1 MPADCPELIIELND
15 PQLNGLSAE
24 GRIQPLDPLRWT
36 RDAIAKRRVRIQSN
50 GQDIDLTGATLKSAV
65 GKFDQDPTSGT
76 FTLTYGAN
84 TTTPLNWN
92 DSSATVQA
100 ALVALASIGVGGVT
114 VAMVGT
120 LYEVSW
126 TANGARTLIEANTAL
141 LKPPTTPMVKT
152 TTEGAGGTKEVQLVG
167 LSQSPFAASDNWT
180 VHQGGTATSTQD
192 FAGSFSG
199 PARYTIT
206 FDPAPTGGLLQVT
219 CGVQEV
225 VQVAFSGATGADADG
240 LWFTLSDHIGVVG
253 FYITDGTTTSPP
265 AELLAQ
271 SPYRIEISS
280 IASGDSNAAV
290 NSDIELRIGAMSGS
304 FTTGGVTIP
313 IVVTNVFAGSRTPPS
328 MEGSGLI
335 SATVSASGFSASGAI
350 KIGASKS
357 AIENALGQ
365 NFTVTLGEDS
375 SINLIAVVNRA
386 LPNLTLD
393 DTNVVYPD
401 YFEGTMSFD
410 QLPMEWAF
418 ELPENAG
425 SDFIVCT
432 TEFVLTRLSQPADCI
447 LQFPSWAYRNL
458 IRSGQAYNPS
468 IINASNI
475 LTGNLVYVDETY
487 GDDSSGVVN
496 RFDRPYLT
504 PTAAKTAATSGD
516 TIIVRPG
523 AYTTAAS
530 LAKNGVNWRFEPGAS
545 VTFADDVSTA
555 GIWDDGGSAM
565 TFTVDGYGD
574 FIRSTTDDGLIF
586 HLVNCSH
593 ASSNI
598 TVRGRDFNGVAI
610 DGACSVFRGTAGEL
624 NYDTRNIIATGSN
637 IYANWWING
646 DMRGR
651 AKFCS
656 SEYVAA
662 ASSVTATPTGEGH
675 FTCEEVHG
683 IVASDGSDTVAAYW
697 VTGNILVGSTAGAVL
712 GGGNR
717 LYTRFQKVSGPI
729 NCSAGLL
736 YAVQDKVSAL
746 ANGSSGIPAL
756 VSVTGGTAYVKTMHY
771 DPVTFTGQMLKQTG
785 GTLTM
790 FGGDYVGISGSDG
803 FEITGGSAD
812 LRNVVLNTAA
822 STTDNPIVKSGGTLI
837 LRACTLVS
845 NGSRDSIEAGTA
857 QNVVAM
863 NCWAN
868 NPVDANVTVTINTD
882 PVTGFTVDA
891 DVV

>member
-1 MPADCPELIIELND
+1 MPADCPEYTVEIQD
-15 PQLNGLSAE
+15 PQLDGLKAE
-24 GRIQPLDPLRWT
+24 GRIEPLDPIRKL
-36 RDAIAKRRVRIQSN
+36 RDAVAKVRYRIQRN
-50 GQDIDLTGATLKSAV
+50 GQDIDLTGATLASVV
-65 GKFDQDPTSGT
+65 GIADQDPTAGT
-76 FTLTYGAN
+76 FLINYGGGADSAALAYN
-84 TTTPLNWN
+84 ISAAALQTAINALAGIVGAVTVESIGALYKISWTTT
-92 DSSATVQA
+92 
-100 ALVALASIGVGGVT
+100 
-114 VAMVGT
+114 
-120 LYEVSW
+120 
-126 TANGARTLIEANTAL
+126 GARAL
-141 LKPPTTPMVKT
+141 LEVDGALLTPPTTPRVIRST
-152 TTEGAGGTKEVQLVG
+152 VGDGSTKEVQLFS
-167 LSQSPFAASDNWT
+167 LAQTPLAYSDNYV
-180 VHQGGTATSTQD
+180 VHQGGDATSTQD
-192 FAGSFSG
+192 FAGSYSS

-206 FDPAPTGGLLQVT
+206 FDPEPTGGVLQASVGIPEVQLFTVT
-219 CGVQEV
+219 
-225 VQVAFSGATGADADG
+225 AADG
-240 LWFTLSDHIGVVG
+240 AAADGGWFAAQDHIGIIG
-253 FYITDGTTTSPP
+253 CWISDGTTLEPP
-265 AELLAQ
+265 AALVALNPYSIQMLAVTGIDI
-271 SPYRIEISS
+271 PSS
-280 IASGDSNAAV
+280 ISAGVSGFFS
-290 NSDIELRIGAMSGS
+290 SYPGS
-304 FTTGGVTIP
+304 FTVVPDSPSTEITNLFNGARMAPQTGNAAIISVGVITAG
-313 IVVTNVFAGSRTPPS
+313 FA
-328 MEGSGLI
+328 
-335 SATVSASGFSASGAI
+335 ASGSI
-350 KIGASKS
+350 QIGASKS

-365 NFTVTLGEDS
+365 NFTVTLGENNTLS
-375 SINLIAVVNRA
+375 LIAVTNVA

-393 DTNVVYPD
+393 DANVAYPD
-401 YFEGTMSFD
+401 YFEGTEGFD
-410 QLPMEWAF
+410 PLAVEWALRLIPSTQKF
-418 ELPENAG
+418 LP
-425 SDFIVCT
+425 CT
-432 TEFVLTRLSQPADCI
+432 TELWLTRASEEPDPI
-447 LQFPSWAYRNL
+447 LQFDTWVYRNIL
-458 IRSGQAYNPS
+458 RTLTNFNSGG
-468 IINASNI
+468 ASGDPQT
-475 LTGNLVYVDETY
+475 TGNMLWVDKIY
-487 GDDSSGVVN
+487 GTASGVVN

-574 FIRSTTDDGLIF
+574 FTRSTTDDGLIF

-610 DGACSVFRGTAGEL
+610 DGACSVFRGVSGEL

-736 YAVQDKVSAL
+736 YAVQDKISAL

-771 DPVTFTGQMLKQTG
+771 DPVTFTGQMIKQTG
-785 GTLTM
+785 GTLKM
-790 FGGDYVGISGSDG
+790 FGGDYVGIASSDG
-803 FEITGGSAD
+803 FEITGGTAD

-868 NPVDANVTVTINTD
+868 NPVDANVTVTINTE
-882 PVTGFTVDA
+882 PLTGFTVDA